1 MITDIH
7 THIFNDATYK
17 GYTAK
22 ARDEVRVV
30 SLPWYNAVKPGWPD
44 VNQLVQFT
52 QQHPHVFAVGS
63 IDMNSNLPEQ
73 IKLHESLFQRD
84 KIVGIKLYPGYQHF
98 YPSDPRVVAIAK
110 LCQQYNKP
118 LIFHSGDVYDP
129 HQVALIK
136 YAHPMHI
143 DELARACPE
152 TKIVISHF
160 GFPYHLE
167 TAMVVSQ
174 HPMVFTDISGTID
187 ACDTQEEISALTH
200 QYITDLKR
208 AFSYFPSVKTKTM
221 FATDY
226 LGDNTVLN
234 QVEPYIKVIKEVF
247 PKTLH
252 DHAFNGLA
260 EELYFGEG

>member
-7 THIFNDATYK
+7 THIFNEANYK
-17 GYTAK
+17 DYITK
-22 ARDEVRVV
+22 ARYEVRVV
-30 SLPWYNAVKPGWPD
+30 SLPWYNAAKPGWLD

-52 QQHPHVFAVGS
+52 HQHPYVFAVGS
-63 IDMNSNLPEQ
+63 IDMNDNLPDQ
-73 IKLHESLFQRD
+73 LQLHEKLFQQNE
-84 KIVGIKLYPGYQHF
+84 IVGIKLYPGYQHF

-129 HQVALIK
+129 HQVALMK
-136 YAHPMHI
+136 YAHPLHI
-143 DELARACPE
+143 DELARACPQ

-187 ACDTQEEISALTH
+187 ACGSQEEITALTE
-200 QYITDLKR
+200 QYVADLKR
-208 AFSYFPSVKTKTM
+208 AFSYYPLVKMKTM

-226 LGDNTVLN
+226 LGDDTALN
-234 QVEPYIKVIKEVF
+234 QVEPYIKVIKAIFDEGLQ
-247 PKTLH
+247 KN
-252 DHAFNGLA
+252 AFYQLA
-260 EELYFGEG
+260 ERVYFE